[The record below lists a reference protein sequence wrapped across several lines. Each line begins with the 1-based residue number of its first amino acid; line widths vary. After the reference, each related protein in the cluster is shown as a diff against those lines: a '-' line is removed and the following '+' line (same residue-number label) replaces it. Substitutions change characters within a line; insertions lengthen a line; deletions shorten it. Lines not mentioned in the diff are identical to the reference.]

1 MSEIKTNKLT
11 GVTTAKTVTV
21 TVGASVTQTL
31 ESGLIKAYSEQDNT
45 SVDPLNKSLNHS
57 SVTDTNGG
65 HKIHNFTSAFSDIV
79 YLCLPGCCG
88 NRGSTTGSVRGVMP
102 DAAYT
107 TTAADMRYAYATSN
121 ANDDSQAGMAV
132 LGDLA

>member
-1 MSEIKTNKLT
+1 MSEVRVNTISAANGTGPVTLT
-11 GVTTAKTVTV
+11 KQAG
-21 TVGASVTQTL
+21 
-31 ESGLIKAYSEQDNT
+31 IKAFSEQDN
-45 SVDPLNKSLNHS
+45 DAPNPPNKSLNHS
-57 SVTDTNGG
+57 SITDQAAGN
-65 HKIHNFTSAFSDIV
+65 KIHNFTSAFSDIV

-107 TTAADMRYAYATSN
+107 TTAAEMRYAYATSN
-121 ANDDSQAGMAV
+121 AEDDSQAGMAV